1 MRLSAHYYDV
11 VKIDLIEA
19 KDWYRNQK
27 PGLEKNFAFEVKSCI
42 QKIQKDPLIYEI
54 KYRNVRTAF
63 TAIFPY
69 AVHFFIDELKQQIV
83 IIAIIHQSRN
93 PSLPLDRSLNE

>member
-1 MRLSAHYYDV
+1 MALSLHYYDV
-11 VKIDLIEA
+11 VKTDLIEA
-19 KDWYRNQK
+19 KDWYKNQK
-27 PGLEKNFAFEVKSCI
+27 PGLEKNLANEVKNCI
-42 QKIQKDPLIYEI
+42 HRIQKDPLIYEI

-69 AVHFFIDELKQQIV
+69 AMHFYLDEIKRQIV

-93 PSLPLDRSLNE
+93 PALSYGRNE